1 MIENFRHV
9 GIVVNDIER
18 SLEFYHNILGLS
30 ILKKSE
36 EGSLFIDKILKMNGS
51 KLTTWK
57 LKLLDDKIIELL
69 HFEKKGKIISP
80 LRPNDIGMTHFAL
93 TVINAEAM
101 YHHLVQHNVEVLS
114 APEIGPDNYAKVF
127 FCRDFEHNLIE
138 MVEVLN

>member
-51 KLTTWK
+51 KLNTWK

-69 HFEKKGKIISP
+69 HFEKKRENNFSIK
-80 LRPNDIGMTHFAL
+80 T
-93 TVINAEAM
+93 
-101 YHHLVQHNVEVLS
+101 
-114 APEIGPDNYAKVF
+114 K
-127 FCRDFEHNLIE
+127 
-138 MVEVLN
+138 